1 MTLHSYVIPPRPAFY
16 LLGIYSACVSTDLIV
31 VSAFSLLRLS
41 EISSYLSQVTYSG
54 QLTCANV
61 DGRACVVVPG
71 TAALGLHI
79 LA

>member
-16 LLGIYSACVSTDLIV
+16 LLGIYSAYVPTESIV
-31 VSAFSLLRLS
+31 VSASSLLRLS
-41 EISSYLSQVTYSG
+41 EISSYLSWVTYSG

-61 DGRACVVVPG
+61 DDRACVVVLG